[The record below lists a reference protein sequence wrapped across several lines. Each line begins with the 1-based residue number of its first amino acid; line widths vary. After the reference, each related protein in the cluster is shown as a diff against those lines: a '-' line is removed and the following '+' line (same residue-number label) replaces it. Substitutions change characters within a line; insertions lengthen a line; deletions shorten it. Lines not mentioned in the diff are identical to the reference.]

1 MNEKYPYDYNQFG
14 SQSGTYNGD
23 YLAHKDQEIKT
34 SQNLE
39 TIERLFDEWDDEDK
53 STSEAFSLDSQS
65 FDNGSLNYEPKAE
78 ETINYDNPTPSY
90 QSSSSYT
97 EPSYGVKYDT
107 TDPLE
112 QTKEISSVDLEQLKA
127 LQAELHKIYD
137 EPVPETPQLEDTTG
151 QPQSKGKTLTKA
163 TKQGIAF
170 SNGSL
175 TKTFLDCAVLC
186 FVTASMGFAF
196 IMNIINHI

>member
-1 MNEKYPYDYNQFG
+1 MNEKYPYDYNQLG
-14 SQSGTYNGD
+14 SQSGTYTGD
-23 YLAHKDQEIKT
+23 YLSHKNQEMKT

-53 STSEAFSLDSQS
+53 SASETFSLDGQS

-90 QSSSSYT
+90 QSSSSYADAQ
-97 EPSYGVKYDT
+97 SDVKYDT
-107 TDPLE
+107 ADPLE
-112 QTKEISSVDLEQLKA
+112 QTKEISSVDLAQLKA
-127 LQAELHKIYD
+127 LQAELHKMYD
-137 EPVPETPQLEDTTG
+137 EPEQEPQPMEEPT
-151 QPQSKGKTLTKA
+151 QSQSKGKTLTKA